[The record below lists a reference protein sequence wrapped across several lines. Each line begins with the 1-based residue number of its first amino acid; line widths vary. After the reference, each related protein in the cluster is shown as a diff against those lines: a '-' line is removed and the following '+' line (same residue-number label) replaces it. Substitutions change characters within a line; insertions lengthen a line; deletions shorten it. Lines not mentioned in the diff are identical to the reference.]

1 MVVVV
6 AYFSKKKQ
14 LPRKM
19 KTCLVILECAGYIIW
34 QLFFVATI
42 VLKHVSHLDTGIKK
56 CPDGQEVADHL
67 TCKECPQGYYKGPSD
82 VECQPVKAGFISVNS
97 M

>member
-6 AYFSKKKQ
+6 VHFSQKQ
-14 LPRKM
+14 LPRKT
-19 KTCLVILECAGYIIW
+19 KTRLVILECAGYIIW

-56 CPDGQEVADHL
+56 CPDGQEAADHL
-67 TCKECPQGYYKGPSD
+67 TCKECREGYYKGPSA
-82 VECQPVKAGFISVNS
+82 VECQPVKAGFISVDS